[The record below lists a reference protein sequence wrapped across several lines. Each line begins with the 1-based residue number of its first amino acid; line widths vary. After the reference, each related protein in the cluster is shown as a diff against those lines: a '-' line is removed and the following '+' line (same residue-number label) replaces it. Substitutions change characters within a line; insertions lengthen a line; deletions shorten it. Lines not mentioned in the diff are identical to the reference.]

1 MEEKQVLGAKLN
13 EEEVIDRW
21 NLVFPGEQKT
31 GQTQWTHLPHEEA
44 AVGLPDHHS
53 CPKCCPAL

>member
-1 MEEKQVLGAKLN
+1 MEEKQVLGVKLN

-31 GQTQWTHLPHEEA
+31 DQTQWTHLPHKQA
-44 AVGLPDHHS
+44 AVGLTDHHS
-53 CPKCCPAL
+53 HPKCCPAS